1 MRDILA
7 AIFWLEIIAR
17 IIGPASHRKEP
28 YLVSMALSEPMTKLD
43 EIIYGAYDEDY
54 DNAES

>member
-1 MRDILA
+1 MKFIA
-7 AIFWLEIIAR
+7 ALFWLEIIAR
-17 IIGPASHRKEP
+17 IVGPANRKEP